1 VGAWRDT
8 LTLAMK
14 RQRFALFWASVLEIV
29 GMLLAVGG
37 VLLAGVAV
45 TLDMPWGSLTGQ
57 AVVERVLAA
66 VVLVVS
72 GILAGGPFILF
83 GEIMRVLLAQRALLA
98 RQRRLLARLTRR
110 VDQATESQPSAA
122 ERLLQRRS

>member
-1 VGAWRDT
+1 
-8 LTLAMK
+8 MK